1 MYIFSDD
8 DSVEIEI
15 LWSIFSRGPS
25 HCVSSTIYCTSTVNT
40 QHIQRQNVLVQLG
53 YIWRHVSAVMAI
65 LKPTKDG
72 IVKVQS
78 NCLSIDCTLTILFFD
93 GLRMAV

>member
-53 YIWRHVSAVMAI
+53 YIWRHVSAVKWPSSSQQRMV
-65 LKPTKDG
+65 LLRYNQ
-72 IVKVQS
+72 IV
-78 NCLSIDCTLTILFFD
+78 CPLTVL
-93 GLRMAV
+93 